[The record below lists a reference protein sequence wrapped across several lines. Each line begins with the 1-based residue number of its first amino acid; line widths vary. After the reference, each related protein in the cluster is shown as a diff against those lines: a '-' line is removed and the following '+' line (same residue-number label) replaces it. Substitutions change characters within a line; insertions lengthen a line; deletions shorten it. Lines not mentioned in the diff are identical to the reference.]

1 MTKTTDRR
9 AVQIG
14 KLMAAASV
22 LGLSL
27 GMNAQAA
34 DTGTQHLKGE
44 HIQIKGEQTQI
55 KGEQTQIKGESSQ
68 PKYQSNQHK
77 WTGFLKTNSGQQG
90 ASTQIKLDA
99 PSSQHKHDTPSSELN
114 PQPEP
119 PKPVGTQ
126 GQTPH

>member
-1 MTKTTDRR
+1 MTRTTDRR

-44 HIQIKGEQTQI
+44 QVQIKGEQTQI
-55 KGEQTQIKGESSQ
+55 KGETRQL
-68 PKYQSNQHK
+68 KYQSNQHK
-77 WTGFLKTNSGQQG
+77 LSTEFLKHNTGQQG
-90 ASTQIKLDA
+90 ASTQLKLDT
-99 PSSQHKHDTPSSELN
+99 PSAQHKHDIPSSELN

-119 PKPVGTQ
+119 PKPLGTQ
-126 GQTPH
+126 DQNQH